1 MRWVC
6 RPLARE
12 AGFCGISD
20 WIGPMSGLA
29 ALADGGEWRDWGRR
43 FVCRRYRSVPAP
55 VRSRRSGWACPLKG
69 VTGSAVWRW
78 LGVGGHF
85 EEVEDAADISV
96 QSSQGLGDMKPTRLD
111 ELDGEASQAGGV
123 FGAVSGADTA
133 AVLIE
138 GPVETMVGGIFDAPV
153 ASVQ

>member
-1 MRWVC
+1 MPAISVGAD
-6 RPLARE
+6 PGEEPAVGLGLPVE
-12 AGFCGISD
+12 GGDGF
-20 WIGPMSGLA
+20 
-29 ALADGGEWRDWGRR
+29 
-43 FVCRRYRSVPAP
+43 
-55 VRSRRSGWACPLKG
+55 
-69 VTGSAVWRW
+69 AVWRW

>member
-1 MRWVC
+1 M
-6 RPLARE
+6 
-12 AGFCGISD
+12 AGL
-20 WIGPMSGLA
+20 GLA
-29 ALADGGEWRDWGRR
+29 ICMPAISVGAGPGEE
-43 FVCRRYRSVPAP
+43 PAVGLGLP
-55 VRSRRSGWACPLKG
+55 VERG

-138 GPVETMVGGIFDAPV
+138 GSVETTVGGIFDAPV